1 MFEKILLAVDGS
13 EHSRKAAA
21 AAGDLARKSSG
32 EVRVLY
38 VHEEGLFSPIESRPE
53 AQSMVD
59 GVVEGL
65 VADGVKAS
73 GEAVATRIG
82 SVAPTILEAARSFSA
97 DLIVMGTRGLSD
109 FHGPVA
115 GERGSQGHP
124 PRGLPGV
131 GGAVA
136 PAGAG

>member
-73 GEAVATRIG
+73 GEAVATRTG

-109 FHGPVA
+109 FTGLLLGSVAHKVIHHADSPVLVV
-115 GERGSQGHP
+115 R
-124 PRGLPGV
+124 
-131 GGAVA
+131 
-136 PAGAG
+136 

>member
-109 FHGPVA
+109 FTGLLLGSVAHKVIHHADCPVLVV
-115 GERGSQGHP
+115 R
-124 PRGLPGV
+124 
-131 GGAVA
+131 
-136 PAGAG
+136 